1 MSASGI
7 PVAALATRFVLVR
20 HGEASGNRELRYL
33 GTTDVPLTERGQAH
47 ALQLAEAVRPF
58 GIAAVY
64 TSPLRRAAD
73 TAAHIVAALNLT
85 SRVEADLREED
96 FGAWE
101 NLTRA
106 EVVARDPDA
115 LAAWEAGAEV
125 APPGGESLA
134 QVRARIVACTNR
146 LAVRHPDQTVA
157 LVSHVGPIKA
167 LVCAALELP
176 SRGAQRMWLDPASVC
191 VVDWRVDD
199 AGSGSGTL
207 RVFNSVAHLD
217 PPARWLVR

>member
-1 MSASGI
+1 MSVPGAHASQ
-7 PVAALATRFVLVR
+7 PTRFVLVR

-33 GTTDVPLTERGQAH
+33 GTTDVPLTERGQAQ

-58 GIAAVY
+58 GIDAIY

-73 TAAHIVAALNLT
+73 TAARIASALDLT
-85 SRVEADLREED
+85 TQVEADLREED

-106 EVVARDPDA
+106 EVLARQPNA

-134 QVRARIVACTNR
+134 QVRARLIACADR
-146 LAVRHPDQTVA
+146 LAARHPGQTLA

-167 LVCAALELP
+167 LVCAALDLP
-176 SRGAQRMWLDPASVC
+176 PRGAQRMWLDPASVC
-191 VVDWRVDD
+191 VVDWRRDD
-199 AGSGSGTL
+199 AGAGSGML

-217 PPARWLVR
+217 PPARWLAR

>member
-1 MSASGI
+1 MSLPGAQ
-7 PVAALATRFVLVR
+7 AAAPTRFVLVR

-33 GTTDVPLTERGQAH
+33 GRTDAPLTERGQAQ

-58 GIAAVY
+58 GITAVY
-64 TSPLRRAAD
+64 ISPSRRAAD
-73 TAAHIVAALNLT
+73 TAARIAATLDLPAQ
-85 SRVEADLREED
+85 VEADLREED

-106 EVVARDPDA
+106 EVLARDPDA

-134 QVRARIVACTNR
+134 QVRARLVACANR
-146 LAVRHPDQTVA
+146 LAAHHAGETVA

-167 LVCAALELP
+167 LVCAALELAP
-176 SRGAQRMWLDPASVC
+176 RGAQRMWLDPASVC

-199 AGSGSGTL
+199 AGAGSGIL
-207 RVFNSVAHLD
+207 RVFNSVAHLN
-217 PPARWLVR
+217 PPARWLAR